1 MSEMDRLRGALLR
14 ISRYSHAKDF
24 SHHGVAFEDCDKESC
39 AAARADLLPRTVEQA
54 IRDGW
59 VYEDTL
65 PKTITQQEYDWW
77 YDRSAVLDGVRMG
90 SNLSRC
96 SCCCQRTERGRG

>member
-1 MSEMDRLRGALLR
+1 
-14 ISRYSHAKDF
+14 
-24 SHHGVAFEDCDKESC
+24 
-39 AAARADLLPRTVEQA
+39 VEQA

-90 SNLSRC
+90 PALPTALADVKGPS
-96 SCCCQRTERGRG
+96 